1 MGRMRRSATRARL
14 RHPSFLPR
22 LSFFVPF
29 RVRNPLD
36 ENWNREL
43 REQSR
48 LFALQRK
55 TTEGESERSAVV
67 RIRLRR
73 VISRRGRS
81 EREPVKRNNAS
92 KIILLPVSVKRG
104 IYLQISGELSR
115 FYKAQNSIAGGNST
129 RMLHVGYSKG
139 LATPLQPNKDMGHC
153 CSTAHR
159 PGRANHYL
167 LQRALSVTERG
178 NAK

>member
-1 MGRMRRSATRARL
+1 MHAFAIPPSCLAFLSLSLSAFGIHWTKIGTEN
-14 RHPSFLPR
+14 
-22 LSFFVPF
+22 
-29 RVRNPLD
+29 RVGSSKED
-36 ENWNREL
+36 DGK
-43 REQSR
+43 
-48 LFALQRK
+48 A
-55 TTEGESERSAVV
+55 ERSGVV

-92 KIILLPVSVKRG
+92 RIILLPVKRG

-115 FYKAQNSIAGGNST
+115 FYKTQNSIPGGNST
-129 RMLHVGYSKG
+129 RMLHIGYSKG

-153 CSTAHR
+153 CSTAHK

>member
-1 MGRMRRSATRARL
+1 MHAFAIP
-14 RHPSFLPR
+14 PSFLPR

-36 ENWNREL
+36 ENWNRE
-43 REQSR
+43 QSR

-55 TTEGESERSAVV
+55 TTEGEAERSAVV

-104 IYLQISGELSR
+104 IYLRISGELSR
-115 FYKAQNSIAGGNST
+115 FYKAQSSIPGAIPRACCMQDILKAWRLRCSLIKTWATAAAQRTSQAGRTTIFCNV
-129 RMLHVGYSKG
+129 LC
-139 LATPLQPNKDMGHC
+139 P
-153 CSTAHR
+153 
-159 PGRANHYL
+159 
-167 LQRALSVTERG
+167 
-178 NAK
+178 

>member
-1 MGRMRRSATRARL
+1 MRQSTATDEQMRRRMRRSATRARL
-14 RHPSFLPR
+14 RHPSLLPASPFFLCPFPR
-22 LSFFVPF
+22 SEIHWTKIGTEN
-29 RVRNPLD
+29 RV
-36 ENWNREL
+36 
-43 REQSR
+43 SR

-92 KIILLPVSVKRG
+92 KISLLPVSVKRG

-115 FYKAQNSIAGGNST
+115 FYKTQNSFPGGNST
-129 RMLHVGYSKG
+129 RM
-139 LATPLQPNKDMGHC
+139 
-153 CSTAHR
+153 
-159 PGRANHYL
+159 
-167 LQRALSVTERG
+167 
-178 NAK
+178 